1 VTGCVVPL
9 LVLLGCGLVWFILSA
24 LARLDALE
32 SKVTSLEGVVGR
44 AAGDEADAS
53 AKLGRRLAALEGRVS
68 RHVANARADSAA
80 LVPVLAPEPEPP
92 PVPASAPESVPEPAP
107 AVPAPPVT
115 PPGAPADE
123 PRAASPGAA
132 QGEPPATP
140 PAFEEGPIGP
150 PVVVSVAADR
160 GGEAALPI
168 PEARPAEGIP
178 VAAMEAAPPA
188 IPVDVTPPPEPAPG
202 PTPAAQ
208 PEPKP
213 IAQPAPAFEPEPEPV
228 EPAAAA
234 SGWSEDLRAG
244 LAGEEWEAVVGGS
257 WANKIG
263 VGLTVI
269 GVALGLG
276 VSFSRM
282 GPAGR
287 VSLGVAI
294 SLGMLLTGVWVER
307 RERYVV
313 FARGLIGGGWA
324 SLYFTAYAMH
334 GLEAA
339 RVIDSAITGT
349 LLLAAVAT
357 GMIVHSLRYKS
368 QVVTGLAY
376 FLAFVA
382 LSLGGAPGFSLV
394 ALIPLAASLLMV
406 TRWFSWAP
414 MMLAGVGLTYGT
426 YLVAASGA
434 PNPTLAD
441 FARGE
446 AVLAVYW
453 LLFEVFDLFELGRG
467 RTSPVTAAISPVN
480 AFAFLGISMLQW
492 EAMTPDTVY
501 LLFGVTG
508 AMYTASAIVRAWMRP
523 PSSFGA
529 DSTVVQ
535 RTAAGGYE
543 LTITLATLLL
553 AWGSMKRFDGLRLA
567 LALFM
572 EAEMLF
578 MVGRSLGQRYLRLL
592 GTLLMLRPL
601 AQIAIV
607 AVSSDAV
614 VATLGLQM
622 PEWVPLASLF
632 ALAFYVNRASLR
644 GQEPLAV
651 ERAYNGVA
659 SAIVL
664 VVIRELAAPD
674 WLAVAWFGVALVF
687 HEGGART
694 RAGEFRLHAY
704 VAVALSLAALFTTN
718 IVTDPPRQWLVPSIV
733 GALCYALTLR
743 QVYGRHRAPDA
754 ERVATRIACAIPG
767 SVLAAIVCWMIVPE
781 DRLGVAWMVLAL
793 VLHEVG
799 ADTRAG
805 DFRWHSYI
813 AAALGVVGVFSTNIF
828 TDPPRQWGMPVIA
841 GVLSYAFALRQV
853 YGPHRASDDERGS
866 VRTAMAIPGSLLA
879 GVVCWMLVP
888 ESQLGPWWMALS
900 LAFYEVAARTRGADL
915 RFHAYAAAAAGL
927 GWVAVTNLP
936 DGPGGNWLVPAAA
949 ALIGYALAARQVY
962 GPNRIA
968 EAERRVVR
976 TALTMASGAMMAAVF
991 WIGLPDPWFR
1001 LAWVIFATVL
1011 FELGAA
1017 AAWTD
1022 LKIEAYVL
1030 GALGV
1035 LSIAVFDASAGTPP
1049 AWSAW
1054 VNMAGATVLLTAWY
1068 LRLTRWPP
1076 RQLAERTEERDGV
1089 RHVCSGAALYFMGAM
1104 VWHAGSASFVAVG
1117 WALAALVAIEAGVA
1131 LRDGILRGQG
1141 HVMLTVA
1148 LIRLAGVNFI
1158 VADTWHGISVRVLT
1172 VLPVIGAYAF
1182 QSARLR
1188 QTAGLSTP
1196 LERFLV
1202 RWYPWVPASLAAAL
1216 VSYEARPEFV
1226 APGWIVLAV
1235 ALLLFGLRRRID
1247 EYRVQAYLL
1256 SVAAVG
1262 VCWATNFNEPGWH
1275 ESTAAGIVVIALCF
1289 AAQLVSLKPGAPPLT
1304 ASALVGWLDRHA
1316 RMGYALLG
1324 TALLTVLLY
1333 CEASARALTVAWSI
1347 EAAAI
1352 LVFGFI
1358 AHERA
1363 LRLSGLV
1370 LLAVCIAKLVFMD
1383 FRGLDAVWRSVSFIV
1398 LGVLSVAASWVYTRY
1413 REQLHR
1419 YL

>member
-1 VTGCVVPL
+1 VTGCGVPL
-9 LVLLGCGLVWFILSA
+9 LVLVGCGLVWFILSA
-24 LARLDALE
+24 LARLNALE
-32 SKVTSLEGVVGR
+32 SRLKELEARTEGVV
-44 AAGDEADAS
+44 DS
-53 AKLGRRLAALEGRVS
+53 SKLARRLAALEARVS
-68 RHVANARADSAA
+68 RLVANARADTT
-80 LVPVLAPEPEPP
+80 
-92 PVPASAPESVPEPAP
+92 AP
-107 AVPAPPVT
+107 AAPP
-115 PPGAPADE
+115 AAQADE
-123 PRAASPGAA
+123 PHAVPPAPA
-132 QGEPPATP
+132 QGEPPAMP
-140 PAFEEGPIGP
+140 PTSEEGPIGP
-150 PVVVSVAADR
+150 PDAVSAAADR
-160 GGEAALPI
+160 RGEAPPPVL
-168 PEARPAEGIP
+168 EVQPADF
-178 VAAMEAAPPA
+178 VVAAAMEAAVPA
-188 IPVDVTPPPEPAPG
+188 VPIADIPRTEPSGTP
-202 PTPAAQ
+202 T

-213 IAQPAPAFEPEPEPV
+213 IAPPTSVAEPEPV
-228 EPAAAA
+228 EPVGSVERVEPEEPERHVTAAG
-234 SGWSEDLRAG
+234 GWSEDLRAG
-244 LAGEEWEAVVGGS
+244 LASEEWEAVVGGS
-257 WANKIG
+257 WLNKIG
-263 VGLTVI
+263 VGVLVI
-269 GVALGLG
+269 GVALLLG
-276 VSFSRM
+276 YSFARM

-294 SLGMLLTGVWVER
+294 SLSMLLVGVWVER

-324 SLYFTAYAMH
+324 ALYFTAYAMH

-339 RVIDSAITGT
+339 RVIDSALAGT
-349 LLLAAVAT
+349 VLLAAVAV
-357 GMIVHSLRYKS
+357 GMIGHSLRYRS

-394 ALIPLAASLLMV
+394 ALVPLAASLLVV

-453 LLFEVFDLFELGRG
+453 LLFETFDLVELVRG
-467 RTSPVTAAISPVN
+467 RSSPVTAAISPVN
-480 AFAFLGISMLQW
+480 ASAFLGISMLQW

-508 AMYTASAIVRAWMRP
+508 ALYLASAIVRAWLRP

-535 RTAAGGYE
+535 RSMAGGYE
-543 LTITLATLLL
+543 LTVTLATLLL

-572 EAEMLF
+572 EAEVLF

-592 GTLLMLRPL
+592 GTLLMVRPL

-607 AVSSDAV
+607 AISSDAV

-622 PEWVPLASLF
+622 PIWVPLASLF
-632 ALAFYVNRASLR
+632 AVAFYANRASLR
-644 GQEPLAV
+644 GQAPLAV

-664 VVIRELAAPD
+664 IVVHELVAPD
-674 WLAVAWFGVALVF
+674 WLTVAWFTVAIVF
-687 HEGGART
+687 HEVGART

-704 VAVALSLAALFTTN
+704 VAAALSLAVLFTTN

-743 QVYGRHRAPDA
+743 QVFGRHRAPDG
-754 ERVATRIACAIPG
+754 ERVTARIAFAIPG
-767 SVLAAIVCWMIVPE
+767 SVLAAIVCWMVVPE
-781 DRLGVAWMVLAL
+781 DGLGVAWMVLGL
-793 VLHEVG
+793 LLHEVG

-805 DFRWHSYI
+805 DFRWHSYV
-813 AAALGVVGVFSTNIF
+813 AAALGVAGVSSTNIF
-828 TDPPRQWGMPVIA
+828 TDPPRSWSIPLIA
-841 GVLSYAFALRQV
+841 GAVSYAFALRQV

-888 ESQLGPWWMALS
+888 EPQLGPWWMVLS

-915 RFHAYAAAAAGL
+915 RFHAYVAAAAGL
-927 GWVAVTNLP
+927 GWVIVTNLP
-936 DGPGGNWLVPAAA
+936 EGPGGNWIVPAIA
-949 ALIGYALAARQVY
+949 ALLGYALAARQAY
-962 GPNRIA
+962 GPNRLA
-968 EAERRVVR
+968 EAERRGVR
-976 TALTMASGAMMAAVF
+976 AALTLASGALMAAVF
-991 WIGLPDPWFR
+991 WIGLPDPGFR
-1001 LAWVIFATVL
+1001 LAWVIFAGLL

-1017 AAWTD
+1017 ASWND
-1022 LKIEAYVL
+1022 LIVESYLLA
-1030 GALGV
+1030 GLGV
-1035 LSIAVFDASAGTPP
+1035 LSIAGRDATGADPL

-1054 VNMAGATVLLTAWY
+1054 MNMAGTLALLVAWY

-1076 RQLAERTEERDGV
+1076 RLLEARTAERDAV
-1089 RHVCSGAALYFMGAM
+1089 RHVASGAACFFAGAM
-1104 VWHAGSASFVAVG
+1104 VWHGGSTSFVAVG
-1117 WALAALVAIEAGVA
+1117 WALAALVAIETGAALKDGV
-1131 LRDGILRGQG
+1131 LRGQG
-1141 HVMLTVA
+1141 HVVLTGA
-1148 LIRLAGVNFI
+1148 LVRLAALNLTM
-1158 VADTWHGISVRVLT
+1158 ADTWHGISIRVIT
-1172 VLPVIGAYAF
+1172 GVPMIAVYAF

-1188 QTAGLSTP
+1188 RAADRATL

-1202 RWYPWVPASLAAAL
+1202 LWYPWVPAVLAAAL
-1216 VSYEARPEFV
+1216 VSREARPEFI
-1226 APGWIVLAV
+1226 APGWVVLAV
-1235 ALLLFGLRRRID
+1235 ALLLAGLRRRID
-1247 EYRVQAYLL
+1247 DLRLQGYLL
-1256 SVAAVG
+1256 SLAAFG
-1262 VCWATNFNEPGWH
+1262 MCWATNFNEPGWH
-1275 ESTAAGIVVIALCF
+1275 DSTAAGIVVIALCF
-1289 AAQLVSLKPGAPPLT
+1289 VAQLFSLRPGAAPIT
-1304 ASALVGWLDRHA
+1304 GNEFVGWLDRHA

-1324 TALLTVLLY
+1324 TVLLTALLY

-1347 EAAAI
+1347 EAAGI
-1352 LVFGFI
+1352 LVFGFV

-1363 LRLSGLV
+1363 LRLSGLI
-1370 LLAVCIAKLVFMD
+1370 LLAVCIVKLFAMD
-1383 FRGLDAVWRSVSFIV
+1383 FRELDALSRIVSFIV
-1398 LGVLSVAASWVYTRY
+1398 LGVLLVAASWVYTRY